1 MNSITI
7 TYGDQAEAHVGM
19 KKNGRLAKEGLSVEE
34 LFIAKEKLEKEGGN
48 VRMYNLLDLL
58 DEEDVVGDIEEAYIM
73 VVENGVDIL
82 LKDIEKTYNDMYE
95 EQRSLEPDNKYWDIR
110 RKRTLNK
117 HARWNLCFDEEG
129 NVADFEGEHVGT
141 IVSFK
146 DVPITNKIKM
156 ELPKYF
162 GDKVKNLKAEG
173 NYYYHKKCG
182 IGYHGD
188 SERRITIGVRLG
200 KDMNMCY
207 QWYYRSK
214 RVGKK
219 LELMLKSGT
228 IYAMSS
234 KAVGFD
240 WKRRSIYTL
249 RHAAGSDKYTK

>member
-34 LFIAKEKLEKEGGN
+34 LFIAKDMFEKEGGN
-48 VRMYNLLDLL
+48 VKMYNLLDLL
-58 DEEDVVGDIEEAYIM
+58 NEEEIAGNIEEAYIM
-73 VVENGVDIL
+73 VVENGVDTI
-82 LKDIEKTYNDMYE
+82 LKDIGKEKNDMYE
-95 EQRSLEPDNKYWDIR
+95 EQCSLKPDKKYWDIR
-110 RKRTLNK
+110 RKKTLNK

-129 NVADFEGEHVGT
+129 NEADFEGEHVGT

-146 DVPITNKIKM
+146 DVPITNKIRM
-156 ELPKYF
+156 DLVKYF
-162 GDKVKNLKAEG
+162 GDKVTDIKAEG
-173 NYYYHKKCG
+173 NYYYDKKCG

-200 KDMNMCY
+200 KDMSMCY
-207 QWYYRSK
+207 QWYYMNK

-219 LELMLKSGT
+219 LELILKSGT
-228 IYAMSS
+228 LYAMSS

-249 RHAAGSDKYTK
+249 RHAAGSEKYTK